1 MKATAFILMIITIVS
16 KILGFFKG
24 ILLAYFFGTGKV
36 ADAFNFSL
44 QIPTIIFAFIASGIS
59 TGFIPIYKKLEKE
72 EGSLIANRFT
82 SNLGN
87 ISIVL
92 GIIFLIISEIFAGAV
107 TKIYKFTPETYN
119 LAVNFLRITLISIV
133 ATSLSTV
140 YRGYL
145 NAKGEFIVPALQVF
159 ILNIFIIIA
168 IILGAK
174 INIYLLPIGLCIG
187 TIVQYVPYIPAV
199 KRTDFKW
206 TAKIDLK
213 DENIRRMI
221 YLALPVIFGVSI
233 NSIGNLIDQG
243 LATYYLSD
251 GGLSI
256 MYYGSQLS
264 ELVNAVVIGAV
275 STVAYTTLSENAAE
289 GKISKF
295 KNSIL
300 SSLNSMN
307 ILIYPAIVGLIIYA
321 APIVNVVF
329 NRGEWKPEAT
339 PLTILTLQF
348 YSLGL
353 IGIAFMNIF
362 SKAFFSLRDTKT
374 PTINSLLTLIIDLVL
389 SVMAANII
397 GLPGLALGTS
407 LGSIIGAGMLIIR
420 LRKKIGKFNGTK
432 EFIIENIK
440 MIVASLIMGAI
451 SYYIYN
457 LLVGRIASILS
468 LIIAIV
474 VAVVVYFLL
483 IYIFKVEELENII
496 GGFKNKINN
505 ILKK

>member
-1 MKATAFILMIITIVS
+1 MKSTAFILMIITVVS
-16 KILGFFKG
+16 KVLGFLKSV
-24 ILLAYFFGTGKV
+24 LLAKYFGTGMV

-44 QIPTIIFAFIASGIS
+44 QIPTIIFAFIASGIA

-72 EGSLIANRFT
+72 EGYLIANRFT

-87 ISIVL
+87 ISIVI
-92 GIIFLIISEIFAGAV
+92 GIILLVFSEIFAGV
-107 TKIYKFTPETYN
+107 LTKIYKFTPETHN
-119 LAVNFLRITLISIV
+119 LAVNFLRITLISLV
-133 ATSLSTV
+133 ATSISTV
-140 YRGYL
+140 YQGYL
-145 NAKGEFIVPALQVF
+145 HAKNKFIVPALQVF
-159 ILNIFIIIA
+159 ILNTFIIIA

-187 TIVQYVPYIPAV
+187 TIVQYAPYIPAV
-199 KRTDFKW
+199 KNTGFKW

-213 DENIRRMI
+213 DENIKRMI

-233 NSIGNLIDQG
+233 NSIGKLIDQG

-275 STVAYTTLSENAAE
+275 STVAYTTLSSNAAD

-307 ILIYPAIVGLIIYA
+307 ILIYPAIVGLIIFA
-321 APIVNVVF
+321 RPIVNVVF

-353 IGIAFMNIF
+353 VGIAFMNIF
-362 SKAFFSLRDTKT
+362 SKAFFSLRDTRT
-374 PTINSLLTLIIDLVL
+374 PTVNSLFTLVIDLVL
-389 SVMAANII
+389 SVLAANVI

-432 EFIIENIK
+432 EFIIENLK
-440 MIVASLIMGAI
+440 MLAASLIMGLI
-451 SYYIYN
+451 SYLVYG
-457 LLVGRIASILS
+457 LLVDKLATILS
-468 LIIAIV
+468 LIAAII
-474 VAVVVYFLL
+474 VAVVVYFVL
-483 IYIFKVEELENII
+483 IHIFKVEELENII
-496 GGFKNKINN
+496 SGFKSKINN